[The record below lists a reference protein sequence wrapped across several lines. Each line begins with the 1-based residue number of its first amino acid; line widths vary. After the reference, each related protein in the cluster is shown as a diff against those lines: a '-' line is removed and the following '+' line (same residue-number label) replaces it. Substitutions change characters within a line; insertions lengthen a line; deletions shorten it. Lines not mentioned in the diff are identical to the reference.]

1 MKSYINYLKRQNRYI
16 QDIHAIVF
24 ATALTSIIALIWLQY
39 RYDVFTPQYKRIQ
52 ITKTNT
58 YIDKNRNTINN
69 ILDINNVENT
79 NQSATATN
87 QYTKYD
93 PIEAF
98 YKILKDAKNVVGQ

>member
-24 ATALTSIIALIWLQY
+24 ATVLTSIIALIWLQY

-52 ITKTNT
+52 ITNT
-58 YIDKNRNTINN
+58 QTGKNINN
-69 ILDINNVENT
+69 TD
-79 NQSATATN
+79 QSASTSS

>member
-52 ITKTNT
+52 ITNT
-58 YIDKNRNTINN
+58 K
-69 ILDINNVENT
+69 NT
-79 NQSATATN
+79 NQSDTTTS